1 MNSTFLILIFAIFIL
16 SGCTEETPKLETES
30 QEKDTIKTEQT
41 TTETRTTDM
50 HTSETSLDWAG
61 TYTGVMPCADCEG
74 IETVLT
80 LNQDDTYTLEMT
92 YLGKNV
98 DPFAEKGT
106 FKWSDDGGKITL
118 VNDEGSHTQ
127 FLVGENFVT
136 QLDGDGN
143 LITGEMADKFTLK
156 KVDRN

>member
-1 MNSTFLILIFAIFIL
+1 MYSHLKFFIAAIFIFA
-16 SGCTEETPKLETES
+16 GCTEESPKVDPETHL
-30 QEKDTIKTEQT
+30 KDTSTEQT
-41 TTETRTTDM
+41 TTEIKTSDS

-80 LNQDDTYTLEMT
+80 LNQDDTYSMEMT

-106 FKWSDDGGKITL
+106 FKWSDDGKKVTL
-118 VNDEGSHTQ
+118 INDEGTGTQ
-127 FLVGENFVT
+127 FLVGENIVT

-143 LITGEMADKFTLK
+143 LITGDMAEKFILK
-156 KVDRN
+156 KVNGN